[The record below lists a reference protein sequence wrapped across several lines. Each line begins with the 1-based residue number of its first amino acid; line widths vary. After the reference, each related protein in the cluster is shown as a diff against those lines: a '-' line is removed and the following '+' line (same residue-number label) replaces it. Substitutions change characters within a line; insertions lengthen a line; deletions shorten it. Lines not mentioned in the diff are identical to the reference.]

1 MLRRIR
7 SLCVLLIAI
16 ATPYVVH
23 AAEPR
28 VVENSA
34 HGLWDEKP
42 RKTFGLLEDLFVA
55 GDDEENGL
63 IFGRISDVAVDSRDR
78 ILILDG
84 GFVRVTI
91 YDPDSMVVRTI
102 GRKGEG
108 PGEFNQPTAIAVDAE
123 DRIYVASQG
132 GRIGIFAPDGKW
144 IEEFR
149 NQYLGGFV
157 IDMETVPGGLYV
169 ACYDYVDKKVVHRYD
184 ANHRYVSSFSDSWSA
199 VKPTPPGE
207 LWAQGARIDVDAKG
221 FVYYTQFTPYE
232 IRKFSPDGQLLL
244 TIHRE
249 NDYMKPPRIERKG
262 DSAAF
267 YGYSGPTCILALDN
281 GMILN
286 VLLYLASDT
295 DVVNVKTVFDLFDA
309 DRRLLK
315 SLMKEGR
322 IVVRCRDAQGRVYAS
337 RESDVPEVVRYRLA
351 FQ

>member
-1 MLRRIR
+1 MMRRVQT
-7 SLCVLLIAI
+7 LFCLLIGL
-16 ATPYVVH
+16 ATVRVAG

-34 HGLWDEKP
+34 HGLWDEAP
-42 RKTFGLLEDLFVA
+42 RKTFGILEDLYVA

-63 IFGRISDVAVDSRDR
+63 IFGRIADVAVDSHNRM
-78 ILILDG
+78 LILDG
-84 GFVRVTI
+84 GFNCVKVF
-91 YDPDSMVVRTI
+91 DPDSMVVHTI
-102 GRKGEG
+102 GRNGEG

-132 GRIGIFAPDGKW
+132 GRIGIFAPNGEW

-149 NQYLGGFV
+149 HQFPGGVV
-157 IDMETVPGGLYV
+157 IDMEAVPTALYM

-184 ANHRYVSSFSDSWSA
+184 AKHRYVSSFSDSWSV

-207 LWAQGARIDVDAKG
+207 LWAQGGFIDIDANG
-221 FVYYTQFTPYE
+221 YVYYTQFTPYE

-249 NDYMKPPRIERKG
+249 NDYMKPPVIERKG
-262 DSAAF
+262 DSVAF
-267 YGYSGPTCILALDN
+267 HIYSGPTCILALDN

-286 VLLYLASDT
+286 VLLYFASDS

-309 DRRLLK
+309 DGRLLK
-315 SLMKEGR
+315 SILKEGK

-337 RESDVPEVVRYRLA
+337 RQSNVPEVARYRLA
-351 FQ
+351 FR

>member
-1 MLRRIR
+1 MRRIR
-7 SLCVLLIAI
+7 RGLVLLIVFAQPLL
-16 ATPYVVH
+16 AV

-34 HGLWDEKP
+34 HGLWDDKP
-42 RKTFGLLEDLFVA
+42 RKTFGLLEDLYVA

-63 IFGRISDVAVDSRDR
+63 IFGRISDIAVDSRNR
-78 ILILDG
+78 MLILDG
-84 GFVRVTI
+84 GFSCVKV
-91 YDPDSMVVRTI
+91 YDPDSMVVHTI
-102 GRKGEG
+102 GRQGEG

-123 DRIYVASQG
+123 GRIYVASQG
-132 GRIGIFAPDGKW
+132 GRIGIFAPNGEW

-149 NQYLGGFV
+149 HQFPAGFV
-157 IDMETVPGGLYV
+157 IDMEAVSTAFYV

-184 ANHRYVSSFSDSWSA
+184 ATHRYVSSFSDSWSV

-207 LWAQGARIDVDAKG
+207 LWGQGGFIDVDSNG
-221 FVYYTQFTPYE
+221 YVYYTQFTPYE
-232 IRKFSPDGQLLL
+232 IRKFSPEGELLV

-249 NDYMKPPRIERKG
+249 NDYMKPPRIERNG
-262 DSAAF
+262 DAATF
-267 YGYSGPTCILALDN
+267 YGYSASICILALSN

-286 VLLYLASDT
+286 VVSYVPSDT
-295 DVVNVKTVFDLFDA
+295 DIVNVKTVFDLFDA
-309 DRRLLK
+309 DGRLLK
-315 SLMKEGR
+315 SIMKEGR

>member
-1 MLRRIR
+1 MRRFFFVLSFIC
-7 SLCVLLIAI
+7 LCDGTVR
-16 ATPYVVH
+16 

-42 RKTFGLLEDLFVA
+42 RKNFGILEELYLA

-63 IFGRISDVAVDSRDR
+63 IFGRISDIAVDSRGR
-78 ILILDG
+78 MLILDG
-84 GFVRVTI
+84 GFSCVKI
-91 YDPDSMVVRTI
+91 YDPDSMIVHTI

-108 PGEFNQPTAIAVDAE
+108 PGEFNQPSAIAVGPE
-123 DRIYVASQG
+123 DSVYVASQG
-132 GRIGIFAPDGKW
+132 GRIAIFAPNGKW

-157 IDMETVPGGLYV
+157 IDMEAVPAGLYV
-169 ACYDYVDKKVVHRYD
+169 ACYDYLDKKVVHRYD
-184 ANHRYVSSFSDSWSA
+184 ANHRYVSSFSDSWSV

-207 LWAQGARIDVDAKG
+207 LWAQGGFIDVDAKG
-221 FVYYTQFTPYE
+221 YVYYTQFTPYE

-262 DSAAF
+262 DSVAF
-267 YGYSGPTCILALDN
+267 YMFSGPTCILALEN

-286 VLLYLASDT
+286 VLLYRPSDT
-295 DVVNVKTVFDLFDA
+295 DVVDVKTIFDLFDA
-309 DRRLLK
+309 DGHLLK
-315 SLMKEGR
+315 SVMKEGK
-322 IVVRCRDAQGRVYAS
+322 IAVRCRDAQGRVYAS

-351 FQ
+351 FP